1 MTSFWS
7 KHTWFR
13 RTISTLVIVLTV
25 CIVVLLPIAYV
36 YMPPEDRTH
45 TPAYLRWMQAWHLD
59 HYVEAGNFRL
69 HYLHEGSGEAVVL
82 LPGGGAW
89 IYDLRDVIAALAP
102 YYAVYAID
110 EPGDGY
116 TTPLAQNPDYSRIYS
131 LDSIDESL
139 LAFMNT
145 LHIPKATFIGSS
157 WGGGYALYF
166 TEKHPERVIKFVSLD
181 GAGLNLP
188 DPWYFEL
195 LKWPVVG
202 EVVMKLAATPGIVS
216 PGMIKQFLGS
226 ILVHQKVTD
235 EMVQEFMIPATFHPN
250 LIVQWVLERNLH
262 WSVTEQLIARMKTPT
277 LIIWGK
283 HDVIFDTPTYL
294 RRWRHL
300 APHARIVEIDQA
312 GHLVQDDQ
320 PGLVNQLLLHFLAS
334 SRSGALNSDV

>member
-13 RTISTLVIVLTV
+13 RTVFTLAIVLTV
-25 CIVVLLPIAYV
+25 CTVAMLSIAYV

-45 TPAYLRWMQAWHLD
+45 TPAYLRWMQARHLD

-69 HYLHEGSGEAVVL
+69 HYLHEGSGDAVIL

-89 IYDLRDVIAALAP
+89 IYDLRGVIAALAP
-102 YYAVYAID
+102 HYAVYAID

-116 TTPLAQNPDYSRIYS
+116 TTPLAQNPDYNSIYT

-139 LAFMNT
+139 LTFMNT

-166 TEKHPERVIKFVSLD
+166 TEKHPERVIKLVSLD

-202 EVVMKLAATPGIVS
+202 EVVMKVAATPGIVS

-235 EMVQEFMIPATFHPN
+235 EMVQELMIPATFHPN
-250 LIVQWVLERNLH
+250 LIAQWVLERNLD
-262 WSVTEQLIARMKTPT
+262 WSVTERLIARMKTQT

-283 HDVIFDTPTYL
+283 HDVIFDTPTHL
-294 RRWRHL
+294 QRWRPL
-300 APHARIVEIDQA
+300 APHAQIVEIDQA

-320 PGLVNQLLLHFLAS
+320 PELVNQLLLHFLAS
-334 SRSGALNSDV
+334 SRSEALKSDG

>member
-1 MTSFWS
+1 MQMTSFWS
-7 KHTWFR
+7 KRTWFR
-13 RTISTLVIVLTV
+13 RTSSTLVIVLTV

-59 HYVEAGNFRL
+59 HYVETGNFRL

-116 TTPLAQNPDYSRIYS
+116 TTPLAQNPDYSRIYT

-166 TEKHPERVIKFVSLD
+166 TEKHPERVIK
-181 GAGLNLP
+181 
-188 DPWYFEL
+188 
-195 LKWPVVG
+195 PVG
-202 EVVMKLAATPGIVS
+202 
-216 PGMIKQFLGS
+216 
-226 ILVHQKVTD
+226 
-235 EMVQEFMIPATFHPN
+235 
-250 LIVQWVLERNLH
+250 
-262 WSVTEQLIARMKTPT
+262 
-277 LIIWGK
+277 
-283 HDVIFDTPTYL
+283 
-294 RRWRHL
+294 
-300 APHARIVEIDQA
+300 
-312 GHLVQDDQ
+312 
-320 PGLVNQLLLHFLAS
+320 
-334 SRSGALNSDV
+334 